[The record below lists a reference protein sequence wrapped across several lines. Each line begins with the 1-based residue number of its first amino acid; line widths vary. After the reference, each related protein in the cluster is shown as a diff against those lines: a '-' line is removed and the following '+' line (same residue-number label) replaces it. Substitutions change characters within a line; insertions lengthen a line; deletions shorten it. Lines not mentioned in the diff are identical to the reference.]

1 MTTEDPWKDIAL
13 PEQVAQ
19 INARR
24 VSPSI
29 PWNLY
34 WAIDSNHNLLLIL
47 QHGGKIRK
55 SGLPK
60 LHGLRVEVQPS
71 DAGSGERIV
80 LRLTDQEQRALFL
93 RFCQDI
99 VEATALANTEEQAVE
114 RFLARTWRWHRLL
127 RSAREDRLGD
137 EEQKGLV
144 GELMVLE
151 KHLFPI
157 LGVLNAVKCWVGPL
171 NAPQDFEISR
181 VRIEAKARSVS
192 RPRVTVSSE
201 HQLESGANDTL
212 FLHVTEVSSAPEGTP
227 DALTL
232 TEMASGIRSAMA
244 VKSMSAVDIFEERL
258 GKAGFE
264 WTDDYSDKLWL
275 IGTESLYEVSSGFP
289 RITSAMFLGG
299 VGDVHYTISLLECE
313 EYRVDLSIL
322 KTAITGST
330 NDA

>member
-114 RFLARTWRWHRLL
+114 RFLARTWRWQ
-127 RSAREDRLGD
+127 GFC
-137 EEQKGLV
+137 G
-144 GELMVLE
+144 
-151 KHLFPI
+151 
-157 LGVLNAVKCWVGPL
+157 
-171 NAPQDFEISR
+171 AP
-181 VRIEAKARSVS
+181 A
-192 RPRVTVSSE
+192 
-201 HQLESGANDTL
+201 
-212 FLHVTEVSSAPEGTP
+212 
-227 DALTL
+227 
-232 TEMASGIRSAMA
+232 
-244 VKSMSAVDIFEERL
+244 
-258 GKAGFE
+258 
-264 WTDDYSDKLWL
+264 
-275 IGTESLYEVSSGFP
+275 
-289 RITSAMFLGG
+289 
-299 VGDVHYTISLLECE
+299 
-313 EYRVDLSIL
+313 
-322 KTAITGST
+322 KTAWVMKNRRDSLVS
-330 NDA
+330 